1 MELLKRMRIL
11 GSGLVIAAYFITLH
25 LDVVTGVI
33 VHLAA
38 ISISMPY
45 FVKSK
50 AWDVVIMF
58 SFIMT
63 IGIGR
68 LFASGVAWLYTKLK
82 NTGIIGRSWRVALS
96 VLYNLLACGL
106 LQVVLVNCL
115 ILSPLRRCS
124 DLKCCWILRSL
135 KLKKVRI
142 VINALPNQKNF
153 LAAFLSWDMS
163 LLMPLN
169 CIAYHC

>member
-1 MELLKRMRIL
+1 MRIL

-25 LDVVTGVI
+25 LDVVTGVV
-33 VHLAA
+33 VHLTA

-68 LFASGVAWLYTKLK
+68 LFAPGVA
-82 NTGIIGRSWRVALS
+82 
-96 VLYNLLACGL
+96 
-106 LQVVLVNCL
+106 
-115 ILSPLRRCS
+115 
-124 DLKCCWILRSL
+124 
-135 KLKKVRI
+135 
-142 VINALPNQKNF
+142 
-153 LAAFLSWDMS
+153 
-163 LLMPLN
+163 
-169 CIAYHC
+169 

>member
-33 VHLAA
+33 VHLTA

-68 LFASGVAWLYTKLK
+68 LFASGVA
-82 NTGIIGRSWRVALS
+82 
-96 VLYNLLACGL
+96 
-106 LQVVLVNCL
+106 
-115 ILSPLRRCS
+115 
-124 DLKCCWILRSL
+124 
-135 KLKKVRI
+135 
-142 VINALPNQKNF
+142 
-153 LAAFLSWDMS
+153 
-163 LLMPLN
+163 
-169 CIAYHC
+169 